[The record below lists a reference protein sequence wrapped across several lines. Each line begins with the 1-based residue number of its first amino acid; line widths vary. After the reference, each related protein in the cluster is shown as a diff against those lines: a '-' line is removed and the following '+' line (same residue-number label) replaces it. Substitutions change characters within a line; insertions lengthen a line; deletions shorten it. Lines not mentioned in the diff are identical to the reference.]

1 MTAEAQHLHLTRH
14 MLTGFDDFS
23 TVTGDWNN
31 WRFTWLGAC
40 SKRKRITDANCW
52 QLEPKWLRKDGVGEG
67 LLLLPTAI
75 ACCCLGT
82 GWEAT
87 NRIACFARAV
97 AFAKGP
103 LLLLH
108 ACQVPIHG
116 TRQAHNAIL
125 PILAALAAAVLG
137 SAPPAVKELKEL
149 FAHNAVH
156 IRTCLW
162 DEREGGEGGEGGD
175 GKAVMAAPVS
185 RPTSPGSDNH
195 SSS

>member
-1 MTAEAQHLHLTRH
+1 MATVPGIVARTAEWCELTVCPLLTGQSVDCVAVIAKATCPLPTVDTRTVQQFHTAKAQHLHRYTGH
-14 MLTGFDDFS
+14 MLAGTDDCS

-52 QLEPKWLRKDGVGEG
+52 QLEPKWLRKEGVGEG
-67 LLLLPTAI
+67 LLPLLTAI

-82 GWEAT
+82 GWEAK

-125 PILAALAAAVLG
+125 LPSSLAA
-137 SAPPAVKELKEL
+137 PP
-149 FAHNAVH
+149 
-156 IRTCLW
+156 
-162 DEREGGEGGEGGD
+162 G
-175 GKAVMAAPVS
+175 
-185 RPTSPGSDNH
+185 
-195 SSS
+195 